1 MNPVAVTGIGSLVFQ
16 LLTGLV
22 EASGLFLPVKP
33 EDQIVKGILAMELT
47 VQAVEF
53 LFYLYL
59 VSLILSNSITD
70 HVTRHRYIDWAI
82 TTPVM
87 LVSFVLFF
95 KYLRDPTR
103 TVGLVDSIKEEAEVL
118 LKLVV
123 ANAVMLLLGYLA
135 ELRMIDTTVGVTL
148 GFLPFAYVFYVLYDK
163 YVKDVDT
170 AKPLYYVILTI
181 WSLYGV
187 AAYLPFAA
195 KNTLYNVLD
204 LFSKNAYGIYL
215 YFYLRSLSGQTENI
229 RDPV

>member
-1 MNPVAVTGIGSLVFQ
+1 MNPVAVTGIGSLVVQ

-33 EDQIVKGILAMELT
+33 EDQIVKGILTMELT

-53 LFYLYL
+53 IFYLYL
-59 VSLILSNSITD
+59 VYLILSNSITE

-103 TVGLVDSIKEEAEVL
+103 VVSLVESMKEEADVL

-135 ELRMIDTTVGVTL
+135 ELRLIDTTVGVTV
-148 GFLPFAYVFYVLYDK
+148 GFIPFAYIFYILYDK
-163 YVKDVDT
+163 YVRDV
-170 AKPLYYVILTI
+170 AASKPLYYVILAV

-187 AAYLPFAA
+187 AAYLPFAP
-195 KNTLYNVLD
+195 KNTLYNILD

-215 YFYLRSLSGQTENI
+215 YFYLRSLSRSSENI
-229 RDPV
+229 HDPL